1 MKRNLELIVRR
12 FRRKAI
18 FVMLV
23 TLVVAFSASARGWE
37 KIGERTVNLSTERD
51 VIPCALKGKFRALK
65 FRVED
70 APVEFL
76 SVNVEFATGERQRI
90 PIKQRIRA
98 GGETRTID
106 LRGNKRII
114 KKIEFVYRSV
124 KGWDDRRR
132 RAVVKVYGLE

>member
-1 MKRNLELIVRR
+1 MRTIVV
-12 FRRKAI
+12 I
-18 FVMLV
+18 LV
-23 TLVVAFSASARGWE
+23 TLLITFSASARGWE
-37 KIGERTVNLSTERD
+37 KIGERTVNFLTEKD
-51 VIPCALKGKFRALK
+51 VIHCALKGKFRALK
-65 FRVED
+65 FRVTD

-98 GGETRTID
+98 GGETRVID
-106 LRGNKRII
+106 LRGKRRII

-124 KGWDDRRR
+124 KGWDDKRR